1 MATII
6 VQPGGARAGRQR
18 VNLTATAH
26 NRLMLLLI
34 LFMAITLLLVG
45 RLGWIG
51 IFAGS
56 GSGDGSL
63 SGMLPAR
70 ADIVDRNGVP
80 LARTMDAYSISVR
93 PSRLIGDPA
102 ELARKLHE
110 IFPDEPE
117 ADFYKKLTGR
127 GWAYLRRRAL
137 PEEVAAVNALGEI
150 GIEFPREKERLYPQR
165 TLAAHVLGFAPNR
178 EGVGGMGVEAAFN
191 DRLIDPAL
199 RGQPFVMS
207 IDSRVQ
213 GALESELYAQMVSQ
227 NAKGAGGIILDVE
240 SGEVIAMASIPVFD
254 PNKLAN
260 YAGKKCSESPLCNHM
275 VQARYELGSTFKPL
289 SIGAAMDRGIVTSMS
304 QRYDA
309 TEPLQ
314 VGRFRIKDDHPLG
327 RWINVPD
334 TLVHSSNIATAR
346 IADAMG
352 AEPLQH
358 LFRNLQF
365 DQRAPIELN
374 ERAGT
379 LWPSSWGRI
388 TTMTVSYGHGIAV
401 TPLHLASAYAA
412 LVNGGIWRPAT
423 LRKLKPGE
431 APQGHRVFS
440 AATSARMRQL
450 LRLIVAD
457 GTGRSADA
465 KGYRVGGKT
474 GSAEKPEEGRYNKS
488 SLVTTFAAAFPMD
501 NPRYVVLAMMDEPRG
516 NAQTFFLRTAA
527 WTAAPVVKRVIERT
541 GPMLGVMPDER
552 RDVDLSDLTPL
563 LYKEKKDISE

>member
-6 VQPGGARAGRQR
+6 VQPGGARAGKQR
-18 VNLTATAH
+18 VDLTAVAH

-34 LFMAITLLLVG
+34 LFMAITAVVIL
-45 RLGWIG
+45 RLTWVG
-51 IFAGS
+51 IFAHGA
-56 GSGDGSL
+56 SGDGAV
-63 SGMLPAR
+63 SGLLPAR

-80 LARTMDAYSISVR
+80 LARTMDAYSIAVR
-93 PSRLIGDPA
+93 PSKLIGEPA

-117 ADFYKKLTGR
+117 AAFYKKLTGK

-165 TLAAHVLGFAPNR
+165 SLAAHVLGFAPNAD
-178 EGVGGMGVEAAFN
+178 GQGGMGVEAAFN
-191 DRLIDPAL
+191 DRLTDPAL
-199 RGQPFVMS
+199 RGQPFAIS

-213 GALESELYAQMVSQ
+213 GALESELYAQMVAQ
-227 NAKGAGGIILDVE
+227 NAKGAGGIIMDANT
-240 SGEVIAMASIPVFD
+240 GEVIAMASIPVFD
-254 PNKLAN
+254 PNKLQN

-289 SIGAAMDRGIVTSMS
+289 SIGEAMDRGVVTSMAK
-304 QRYDA
+304 RYDA
-309 TEPLQ
+309 TAPLA
-314 VGRFRIKDDHPLG
+314 VAGFKIKDDHALG
-327 RWINVPD
+327 RWINVPEI
-334 TLVHSSNIATAR
+334 LVHSSNIGTAR
-346 IADAMG
+346 IADEMG
-352 AEPLQH
+352 AAPMQQ

-365 DQRAPIELN
+365 DQRAPIELK
-374 ERAGT
+374 ERAKSI
-379 LWPSSWGRI
+379 WPYNWGRI

-401 TPLHLASAYAA
+401 TPLHLAAAYAA

-423 LRKLKPGE
+423 LRKLHANEVPE
-431 APQGHRVFS
+431 GHRVFS

-450 LRLIVAD
+450 LRMIVAA

-465 KGYRVGGKT
+465 KGFRVGGKT

-488 SLVTTFAAAFPMD
+488 SLVTTFASAFPMD
-501 NPRYVVLAMMDEPRG
+501 NPRYVVLTMMDEPKG
-516 NAQTFFLRTAA
+516 NAQTFGLRTAA

-541 GPMLGVMPDER
+541 APMLGVLPDER
-552 RDVDLSDLTPL
+552 RDVDISDLMPL
-563 LYKEKKDISE
+563 LGQDKDKD

>member
-6 VQPGGARAGRQR
+6 VQPGGARAGKQR
-18 VNLTATAH
+18 VDLTAIAH

-34 LFMAITLLLVG
+34 LFMAITMVVILRLAWVG
-45 RLGWIG
+45 VFSRGADG
-51 IFAGS
+51 GDSAS
-56 GSGDGSL
+56 GL
-63 SGMLPAR
+63 IPAR

-80 LARTMDAYSISVR
+80 LARTMDAYSIAVR
-93 PSRLIGDPA
+93 PSRLIGEPA
-102 ELARKLHE
+102 EVARKLHE
-110 IFPDEPE
+110 IFPDEP
-117 ADFYKKLTGR
+117 AAAFYKKLTGK

-165 TLAAHVLGFAPNR
+165 SLAAHVLGFAPNA

-199 RGQPFVMS
+199 RAQPFAIS

-227 NAKGAGGIILDVE
+227 NARGAGGVILDANT
-240 SGEVIAMASIPVFD
+240 GEVIAMASIPVFD
-254 PNKLAN
+254 PNKLQN
-260 YAGKKCSESPLCNHM
+260 YAGKSCSESPLCNQI

-289 SIGAAMDRGIVTSMS
+289 SIGAAMDRGVITSMAK
-304 QRYDA
+304 RYDA
-309 TEPLQ
+309 TAPLA
-314 VGRFRIKDDHPLG
+314 VAGFRIKDDHALG
-327 RWINVPD
+327 RWINVPEI
-334 TLVHSSNIATAR
+334 LVHSSNIGTAR
-346 IADAMG
+346 IADEMG
-352 AEPLQH
+352 AASMQQ

-365 DQRAPIELN
+365 DERAPIELK
-374 ERAGT
+374 ERAKS
-379 LWPSSWGRI
+379 LWPYNWGRI

-423 LRKLKPGE
+423 LRKLHANEVPE
-431 APQGHRVFS
+431 GHRVFS

-450 LRLIVAD
+450 LRMIVAA

-465 KGYRVGGKT
+465 KGFRVGGKT

-488 SLVTTFAAAFPMD
+488 SLVTTFASAFPMD
-501 NPRYVVLAMMDEPRG
+501 NPRYVVLTMMDEPKG
-516 NAQTFFLRTAA
+516 NAQTFGLRTAA

-541 GPMLGVMPDER
+541 GPMLGVLPDER
-552 RDVDLSDLTPL
+552 RDVDISDLMPL
-563 LYKEKKDISE
+563 LGQEKEKH